1 MKMKAKLLLIVLLPL
16 IVMGIVTVI
25 VSNSRISN
33 VVTDNIENGL
43 RAAAVSVRD
52 TIQNADD
59 GAFSVDA
66 SGALYKGTYNIT
78 EHVEIADNIQEAT
91 DMDITV
97 FYGDTR
103 YMTSI
108 CKEDGSRQV
117 GTQAS
122 EVVTEEVLKKGNDY
136 FARNVDV
143 QGQAYFGYYVPI
155 AAEDGTIEGMVFA
168 GMPQSEARAEIMKI
182 ITLLIG
188 IILAM
193 GLICCVTVA
202 IVVTNLTNALHKG
215 TDALEEVAEGRLNA
229 ELDERITKRRDEIG
243 HISRSIVKLK
253 QQQSEIIQ
261 SMKEQSEALNQA
273 STYLSDKTAETSS
286 TVAQVEK
293 AVEEVAE
300 GATSQAEETQT
311 ATDNVVLMGNMVSE
325 TAREVEAMYS
335 NAKNMHALGQDAFE
349 TLHELS
355 AINQQA
361 SESIQAIYEQTNMT
375 NESVQKIKEAT
386 GLITAIAAET
396 NSQKMIDEGKM
407 TLVEMTKQSQETVDV
422 TNEVQE
428 HVVKLA
434 DKLSEITNFVN
445 DIQSIASQTNLLSLN
460 ASIEAARAGE
470 QGRGFAVVATQIQQL
485 ADQSNASAR
494 QIEEIISYLITDS
507 GRAVKTMEVVKDIM
521 EKQNENVQHTDERF
535 QKVIS
540 GIEESLE
547 AIERIT
553 EKTSQLDTTR
563 SSVIDTVQSL
573 SAIAEEN
580 AASTEETFASITEIS
595 SIIEGISA
603 EAEQLKKIAN
613 GIDRSMEIFELE

>member
-25 VSNSRISN
+25 VSNFRISN

-193 GLICCVTVA
+193 GIICCVTVA

-396 NSQKMIDEGKM
+396 N
-407 TLVEMTKQSQETVDV
+407 
-422 TNEVQE
+422 
-428 HVVKLA
+428 
-434 DKLSEITNFVN
+434 
-445 DIQSIASQTNLLSLN
+445 LLSLN

>member
-16 IVMGIVTVI
+16 IVIGIVTVI
-25 VSNSRISN
+25 VSNTRISN

-143 QGQAYFGYYVPI
+143 QGQTYFGYYVPI

-168 GMPQSEARAEIMKI
+168 GIPQSEARAEIMKI
-182 ITLLIG
+182 ITLLVG

-193 GLICCVTVA
+193 GIICCVMVA

-300 GATSQAEETQT
+300 GATSQAEETQS

-355 AINQQA
+355 TINQQA

-386 GLITAIAAET
+386 GLITAIAAE
-396 NSQKMIDEGKM
+396 
-407 TLVEMTKQSQETVDV
+407 
-422 TNEVQE
+422 
-428 HVVKLA
+428 
-434 DKLSEITNFVN
+434 
-445 DIQSIASQTNLLSLN
+445 TNLLSLN

-563 SSVIDTVQSL
+563 SSVIDTVQNL

-613 GIDRSMEIFELE
+613 GIDQSMEIFELE

>member
-16 IVMGIVTVI
+16 IVIGIVTVI
-25 VSNSRISN
+25 VSNTRISN

-143 QGQAYFGYYVPI
+143 QGQTYFGYYVPI
-155 AAEDGTIEGMVFA
+155 VAEDGTIEGMVFA

-182 ITLLIG
+182 ITLLVG

-193 GLICCVTVA
+193 GIICCVMVA

-215 TDALEEVAEGRLNA
+215 TEALEEVAEGRLNA

-253 QQQSEIIQ
+253 QQHSEIIQ

-300 GATSQAEETQT
+300 GATSQAEETQS

-355 AINQQA
+355 TINQQA

-386 GLITAIAAET
+386 GLITAIAAE
-396 NSQKMIDEGKM
+396 
-407 TLVEMTKQSQETVDV
+407 
-422 TNEVQE
+422 
-428 HVVKLA
+428 
-434 DKLSEITNFVN
+434 
-445 DIQSIASQTNLLSLN
+445 TNLLSLN

-613 GIDRSMEIFELE
+613 GIDQSMEIFELE

>member
-1 MKMKAKLLLIVLLPL
+1 MGEIDMKMKAKLLLIVLLPL
-16 IVMGIVTVI
+16 IVIGIVTVI
-25 VSNSRISN
+25 VSNTRISN

-143 QGQAYFGYYVPI
+143 QGQTYFGYYVPI

-182 ITLLIG
+182 ITLLVG

-193 GLICCVTVA
+193 GIICCVMVA

-300 GATSQAEETQT
+300 GATSQAEETQS

-355 AINQQA
+355 TINQQA

-386 GLITAIAAET
+386 GLITAIAAE
-396 NSQKMIDEGKM
+396 
-407 TLVEMTKQSQETVDV
+407 
-422 TNEVQE
+422 
-428 HVVKLA
+428 
-434 DKLSEITNFVN
+434 
-445 DIQSIASQTNLLSLN
+445 TNLLSLN

-563 SSVIDTVQSL
+563 SSVIDTVQNL

-613 GIDRSMEIFELE
+613 GIDQSMEIFELE

>member
-1 MKMKAKLLLIVLLPL
+1 MGEIDMKMKTKLLLIVLLPL
-16 IVMGIVTVI
+16 IVIGIVTVI
-25 VSNSRISN
+25 VSNTRISN

-143 QGQAYFGYYVPI
+143 QGQTYFGYYVPI

-182 ITLLIG
+182 ITLLVG

-193 GLICCVTVA
+193 GIICCVMVA

-300 GATSQAEETQT
+300 GATSQAEETQS

-355 AINQQA
+355 TINQQA

-386 GLITAIAAET
+386 GLITAIAAE
-396 NSQKMIDEGKM
+396 
-407 TLVEMTKQSQETVDV
+407 
-422 TNEVQE
+422 
-428 HVVKLA
+428 
-434 DKLSEITNFVN
+434 
-445 DIQSIASQTNLLSLN
+445 TNLLSLN

-563 SSVIDTVQSL
+563 SSVIDTVQNL

-613 GIDRSMEIFELE
+613 GIDQSMEIFELE

>member
-1 MKMKAKLLLIVLLPL
+1 MGEIDMKMKAKLLLIVLLPL

-193 GLICCVTVA
+193 GIICCVTVA

-355 AINQQA
+355 TINQQA

-386 GLITAIAAET
+386 GLITAIAAE
-396 NSQKMIDEGKM
+396 
-407 TLVEMTKQSQETVDV
+407 
-422 TNEVQE
+422 
-428 HVVKLA
+428 
-434 DKLSEITNFVN
+434 
-445 DIQSIASQTNLLSLN
+445 TNLLSLN

>member
-193 GLICCVTVA
+193 GIICCVTVA

-261 SMKEQSEALNQA
+261 SMKEQSKALNQA
-273 STYLSDKTAETSS
+273 STYLSDKTVETSS

-355 AINQQA
+355 TINQQA

-386 GLITAIAAET
+386 GLITAIAAE
-396 NSQKMIDEGKM
+396 
-407 TLVEMTKQSQETVDV
+407 
-422 TNEVQE
+422 
-428 HVVKLA
+428 
-434 DKLSEITNFVN
+434 
-445 DIQSIASQTNLLSLN
+445 TNLLSLN

>member
-16 IVMGIVTVI
+16 IVIGIVTVI
-25 VSNSRISN
+25 VSNTRISN

-143 QGQAYFGYYVPI
+143 QGQTYFGYYVPI
-155 AAEDGTIEGMVFA
+155 VAEDGTIEGMVFA

-182 ITLLIG
+182 ITLLVG

-193 GLICCVTVA
+193 GIICCVMVA

-215 TDALEEVAEGRLNA
+215 TEALEEVAEGRLNA

-253 QQQSEIIQ
+253 QQHSEIIQ

-300 GATSQAEETQT
+300 GATSQAEETQS

-355 AINQQA
+355 TINQQA

-386 GLITAIAAET
+386 GLITAIAAE
-396 NSQKMIDEGKM
+396 
-407 TLVEMTKQSQETVDV
+407 
-422 TNEVQE
+422 
-428 HVVKLA
+428 
-434 DKLSEITNFVN
+434 
-445 DIQSIASQTNLLSLN
+445 TNLLSLN

-563 SSVIDTVQSL
+563 SSVIDTVQNL

-613 GIDRSMEIFELE
+613 GIDQSMEIFELE

>member
-16 IVMGIVTVI
+16 IVMRIVTVI

-108 CKEDGSRQV
+108 CKEDGSRQ
-117 GTQAS
+117 AS

-193 GLICCVTVA
+193 GIICCVTVA

-355 AINQQA
+355 TINQQA

-386 GLITAIAAET
+386 GLITAIAAE
-396 NSQKMIDEGKM
+396 
-407 TLVEMTKQSQETVDV
+407 
-422 TNEVQE
+422 
-428 HVVKLA
+428 
-434 DKLSEITNFVN
+434 
-445 DIQSIASQTNLLSLN
+445 TNLLSLN

-507 GRAVKTMEVVKDIM
+507 GRAVKPMEVVKDIM

>member
-1 MKMKAKLLLIVLLPL
+1 MGEIDMKMKAKLLLIVLLPL

-355 AINQQA
+355 TINQQA

-386 GLITAIAAET
+386 GLITAIAAE
-396 NSQKMIDEGKM
+396 
-407 TLVEMTKQSQETVDV
+407 
-422 TNEVQE
+422 
-428 HVVKLA
+428 
-434 DKLSEITNFVN
+434 
-445 DIQSIASQTNLLSLN
+445 TNLLSLN

>member
-59 GAFSVDA
+59 GTFSVDA

-193 GLICCVTVA
+193 GIICCVTVA

-355 AINQQA
+355 TINQQA

-386 GLITAIAAET
+386 GLITAIAAE
-396 NSQKMIDEGKM
+396 
-407 TLVEMTKQSQETVDV
+407 
-422 TNEVQE
+422 
-428 HVVKLA
+428 
-434 DKLSEITNFVN
+434 
-445 DIQSIASQTNLLSLN
+445 TNLLSLN

>member
-1 MKMKAKLLLIVLLPL
+1 MGEIDMKMKAKLLLIVLLPL

-193 GLICCVTVA
+193 GIICCVTVA

-396 NSQKMIDEGKM
+396 N
-407 TLVEMTKQSQETVDV
+407 
-422 TNEVQE
+422 
-428 HVVKLA
+428 
-434 DKLSEITNFVN
+434 
-445 DIQSIASQTNLLSLN
+445 LLSLN

>member
-1 MKMKAKLLLIVLLPL
+1 MGEIDMKMKAKLLLIVLLPL

-396 NSQKMIDEGKM
+396 N
-407 TLVEMTKQSQETVDV
+407 
-422 TNEVQE
+422 
-428 HVVKLA
+428 
-434 DKLSEITNFVN
+434 
-445 DIQSIASQTNLLSLN
+445 LLSLN

>member
-168 GMPQSEARAEIMKI
+168 GMPQSEARTEIMKI

-193 GLICCVTVA
+193 GIICCVTVA

-355 AINQQA
+355 TINQQA

-386 GLITAIAAET
+386 GLITAIAAE
-396 NSQKMIDEGKM
+396 
-407 TLVEMTKQSQETVDV
+407 
-422 TNEVQE
+422 
-428 HVVKLA
+428 
-434 DKLSEITNFVN
+434 
-445 DIQSIASQTNLLSLN
+445 TNLLSLN

>member
-16 IVMGIVTVI
+16 IVIGIVTVI
-25 VSNSRISN
+25 VSNTRISN

-143 QGQAYFGYYVPI
+143 QGQTYFGYYVPI

-168 GMPQSEARAEIMKI
+168 GIPQSEARAEIMKI
-182 ITLLIG
+182 ITLLVG

-193 GLICCVTVA
+193 GIICCVMVA

-300 GATSQAEETQT
+300 GATSQAEETQS
-311 ATDNVVLMGNMVSE
+311 ATDNVVLVGNMVSE

-355 AINQQA
+355 TINQQA

-386 GLITAIAAET
+386 GLITAIAAE
-396 NSQKMIDEGKM
+396 
-407 TLVEMTKQSQETVDV
+407 
-422 TNEVQE
+422 
-428 HVVKLA
+428 
-434 DKLSEITNFVN
+434 
-445 DIQSIASQTNLLSLN
+445 TNLLSLN

-563 SSVIDTVQSL
+563 SSVIDTVQNL

-613 GIDRSMEIFELE
+613 GIDQSMEIFELE

>member
-16 IVMGIVTVI
+16 IVIGIVTVI
-25 VSNSRISN
+25 VSNTRISN

-143 QGQAYFGYYVPI
+143 QGQTYFGYYVPI
-155 AAEDGTIEGMVFA
+155 VAEDGTIEGMVFA

-182 ITLLIG
+182 ITLLVG

-193 GLICCVTVA
+193 GSICCVMVA

-215 TDALEEVAEGRLNA
+215 TEALEEVAEGRLNA

-253 QQQSEIIQ
+253 QQHSEIIQ

-300 GATSQAEETQT
+300 GATSQAEETQS

-349 TLHELS
+349 TLHELNT
-355 AINQQA
+355 INQQA

-386 GLITAIAAET
+386 GLITAIAAE
-396 NSQKMIDEGKM
+396 
-407 TLVEMTKQSQETVDV
+407 
-422 TNEVQE
+422 
-428 HVVKLA
+428 
-434 DKLSEITNFVN
+434 
-445 DIQSIASQTNLLSLN
+445 TNLLSLN

-563 SSVIDTVQSL
+563 SSVIDTVQNL

-613 GIDRSMEIFELE
+613 GIDQSMEIFELE

>member
-16 IVMGIVTVI
+16 IVIGIVTVI
-25 VSNSRISN
+25 VSNTRISN

-143 QGQAYFGYYVPI
+143 QGQTYFGYYVPI
-155 AAEDGTIEGMVFA
+155 VAEDGTIEGMVFA

-182 ITLLIG
+182 ITLLVG

-193 GLICCVTVA
+193 GIICCVMVA

-215 TDALEEVAEGRLNA
+215 TEALEEVAEGRLNA

-253 QQQSEIIQ
+253 QQHSEIIQ

-300 GATSQAEETQT
+300 GATSQAEETQS

-355 AINQQA
+355 TINQQA

-386 GLITAIAAET
+386 GLITAIAAE
-396 NSQKMIDEGKM
+396 
-407 TLVEMTKQSQETVDV
+407 
-422 TNEVQE
+422 
-428 HVVKLA
+428 
-434 DKLSEITNFVN
+434 
-445 DIQSIASQTNLLSLN
+445 TNLLSLN

-563 SSVIDTVQSL
+563 GSVIDTVQNL

-613 GIDRSMEIFELE
+613 GIDQSMEIFELE

>member
-16 IVMGIVTVI
+16 IVIGIVTVI
-25 VSNSRISN
+25 VSNTRISN

-143 QGQAYFGYYVPI
+143 QGQTYFGYYVPI

-182 ITLLIG
+182 ITLLVG

-193 GLICCVTVA
+193 GIICCVMVA

-300 GATSQAEETQT
+300 GATSQAEETQS

-355 AINQQA
+355 TINQQA

-386 GLITAIAAET
+386 GLITAIAAE
-396 NSQKMIDEGKM
+396 
-407 TLVEMTKQSQETVDV
+407 
-422 TNEVQE
+422 
-428 HVVKLA
+428 
-434 DKLSEITNFVN
+434 
-445 DIQSIASQTNLLSLN
+445 TNLLSLN

-563 SSVIDTVQSL
+563 SSVIDTVQNL

-613 GIDRSMEIFELE
+613 GIDQSMEIFELE

>member
-168 GMPQSEARAEIMKI
+168 GMPQSEARTEIMKI

-193 GLICCVTVA
+193 GIICCVTVA

-355 AINQQA
+355 TINQQA

-386 GLITAIAAET
+386 GLITAIAAE
-396 NSQKMIDEGKM
+396 
-407 TLVEMTKQSQETVDV
+407 
-422 TNEVQE
+422 
-428 HVVKLA
+428 
-434 DKLSEITNFVN
+434 
-445 DIQSIASQTNLLSLN
+445 TNLLSLN

-535 QKVIS
+535 RKVIS

>member
-1 MKMKAKLLLIVLLPL
+1 MKMKAKLLLIVLVPL
-16 IVMGIVTVI
+16 ILMGIVTVI
-25 VSNSRISN
+25 VGDVRINN

-52 TIQNADD
+52 TIQNVDD
-59 GAFSVDA
+59 GAFTVDP

-122 EVVTEEVLKKGNDY
+122 EAVIEEVLKKGNDY

-155 AAEDGTIEGMVFA
+155 TAEDGTIEGMVFA

-182 ITLLIG
+182 ITLLVG

-193 GLICCVTVA
+193 GIICCVTVA
-202 IVVTNLTNALHKG
+202 IVVTSLTNALHKG
-215 TDALEEVAEGRLNA
+215 TNALEEVAEGRLNA
-229 ELDERITKRRDEIG
+229 ELDERITRRRDEIG
-243 HISRSIVKLK
+243 HISRSIMKLK

-355 AINQQA
+355 QINQQA

-386 GLITAIAAET
+386 GLITAIAAE
-396 NSQKMIDEGKM
+396 
-407 TLVEMTKQSQETVDV
+407 
-422 TNEVQE
+422 
-428 HVVKLA
+428 
-434 DKLSEITNFVN
+434 
-445 DIQSIASQTNLLSLN
+445 TNLLSLN

-613 GIDRSMEIFELE
+613 GIDQSMEIFEL

>member
-193 GLICCVTVA
+193 GIICCVTVA

-273 STYLSDKTAETSS
+273 SIYLSDKTAETSS

-355 AINQQA
+355 TINQQA

-386 GLITAIAAET
+386 GLITAIAAE
-396 NSQKMIDEGKM
+396 
-407 TLVEMTKQSQETVDV
+407 
-422 TNEVQE
+422 
-428 HVVKLA
+428 
-434 DKLSEITNFVN
+434 
-445 DIQSIASQTNLLSLN
+445 TNLLSLN

>member
-396 NSQKMIDEGKM
+396 N
-407 TLVEMTKQSQETVDV
+407 
-422 TNEVQE
+422 
-428 HVVKLA
+428 
-434 DKLSEITNFVN
+434 
-445 DIQSIASQTNLLSLN
+445 LLSLN

-521 EKQNENVQHTDERF
+521 EKQTENVQHTDERF